1 MNYEIYTDLN
11 IADDLRVFEF
21 MSVGRNGTIP
31 KRVAFM
37 PTDLPGVYN
46 LAFGD
51 IKQDGQ
57 LDDQSITDNGDRNK
71 ISATIAKVIDI
82 YTERYPDRWIYFSG
96 STNDRTRLY
105 RMAVSLN
112 LDELLTRFD
121 IYAEIEGLR
130 EFVPFQKNMPVSAFL
145 VKRKID

>member
-21 MSVGRNGTIP
+21 MSIGKHGSIP
-31 KRVAFM
+31 KRVAFI

-51 IKQDGQ
+51 IKQDGE

-71 ISATIAKVIDI
+71 ILATIAKVIDI
-82 YTERYPDRWIYFSG
+82 YTEKYPDRWVYFSG
-96 STNDRTRLY
+96 STNERTRLY